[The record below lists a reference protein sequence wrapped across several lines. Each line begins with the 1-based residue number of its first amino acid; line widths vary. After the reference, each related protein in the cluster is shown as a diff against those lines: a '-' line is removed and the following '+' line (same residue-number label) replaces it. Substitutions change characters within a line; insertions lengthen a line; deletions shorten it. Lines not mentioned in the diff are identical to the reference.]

1 MALLTAEVSGAIADV
16 TQINANWVLIEAT
29 FVDLGPY
36 IIGTGLV
43 PSIGTG
49 LSVNVTAG
57 TAVIGGHVNKPS
69 TWTIGSLTPSTVNHL
84 YLLSNGTGTSNTTGT
99 APANSVKLGTA
110 TTSGVAV
117 TSVNIL
123 RSSGRQLKVR
133 GEDMVAGDAGSP
145 GSIDLSDWNAT
156 AADTFQVFGT
166 LPSSALPAGGGNLA
180 QTTKTANYTATST
193 DYFIFCDATSGAITI
208 TLPTAVG
215 IGGKVYAI
223 KKTDASANT
232 VTIDAAGTETIDGAL
247 TVVTAVQYASY
258 SIVSNGANWFIY

>member
-1 MALLTAEVSGAIADV
+1 MALLIAQVNGAIADV
-16 TQINANWVLIEAT
+16 TDVNSNWTLIESS
-29 FVDLGPY
+29 FGDLSPF
-36 IIGTGLV
+36 IITGLV
-43 PSIGTG
+43 PSAGSG

-57 TAVIGGHVNKPS
+57 TALISGHVSKPS
-69 TWTIGSLTPSTVNHL
+69 TWTIGSLTPSTTNHL
-84 YLLSNGTGTSNTTGT
+84 FLLQNGTGSANTTGT
-99 APANSVKLGTA
+99 PPANSVKLGTCV
-110 TTSGVAV
+110 TSGVAV
-117 TSVNIL
+117 TSVNTF
-123 RSSGRQLKVR
+123 RSGGRQIFVR
-133 GEDMVAGDAGSP
+133 PENQVAGDPGSM

-156 AADTFQVFGT
+156 AGDGFQVFGT